1 MGRAGGGTNCGLHE
15 SWQYARSSFTQY
27 TIHICCKDLF
37 HWVSILYSYIHS
49 YMFICTG
56 NVMINLLLHILYS
69 YSDRD
74 QLQTVYSAYLTP
86 VLHRDLRS
94 HPVWGS
100 TARVH
105 SLAGSMVSLYEQVQ
119 IIYVVVVKLTWF
131 SNNSSVPIVLVL
143 HAL

>member
-1 MGRAGGGTNCGLHE
+1 M
-15 SWQYARSSFTQY
+15 
-27 TIHICCKDLF
+27 
-37 HWVSILYSYIHS
+37 LYSYVHMYIAT
-49 YMFICTG
+49 YIFICIG
-56 NVMINLLLHILYS
+56 NVMIKFIFYS

-105 SLAGSMVSLYEQVQ
+105 SLAGSMVSLYEQV
-119 IIYVVVVKLTWF
+119 
-131 SNNSSVPIVLVL
+131 
-143 HAL
+143 

>member
-1 MGRAGGGTNCGLHE
+1 MAT
-15 SWQYARSSFTQY
+15 
-27 TIHICCKDLF
+27 K
-37 HWVSILYSYIHS
+37 
-49 YMFICTG
+49 
-56 NVMINLLLHILYS
+56 LLLFSYS

-86 VLHRDLRS
+86 VLHHDLRS

-119 IIYVVVVKLTWF
+119 INILLKVPTWAFKQSLDIYSVHIKSFDVV
-131 SNNSSVPIVLVL
+131 IVL
-143 HAL
+143 HM